1 MRALDKLRPPNTL
14 TPSAEESPLALRR
27 RPDLVA
33 LPQHFRGRQWFVIH
47 DPVATRYY
55 YLTDEEYAILQS
67 LDAVRSLADVQAEFQ
82 RRFAPRQLSLGQLQ
96 RFLGELHRREL
107 VISETR
113 GQGPALVQ
121 RERQRGDWG
130 PLRLAERL
138 LAIRFRGL
146 HAQPLLDWLGP
157 RCSWLVGWP
166 GWIVWGVL
174 LASAGVVVLSAGSEL
189 AARTPSAGEFLTPAN
204 AVWLAVA
211 LIAVKTLH
219 EVGHALAAWR
229 LGCAVPEIGLQLFFF
244 LPCVYTNVSGSWLL
258 ASKWHRMAISA
269 AGIYV
274 ELGLAAAALLVWRLA
289 EPGPLAS
296 IAYSVMLVASLSTL
310 LVNANPLMR
319 YDGYYLL
326 SDLVEVPNL
335 EQRSR
340 QQLVA
345 WFSAAS
351 LGTGWQAPDP
361 LDEEPRPLLALYAAA
376 AIAYRLAL
384 LTGLY
389 VVLRGVLRPWR
400 LEPVSD
406 VLLAAAVLGLV
417 VPLVSQLRQLVI
429 HARRQREFR
438 PQRMWITAAVTS
450 LLIAAF
456 VLIPLPQRIT
466 APAVLEAKGA
476 QPVYVSVAGTLQET
490 VAAGTAVKRGDPV
503 ARLESP
509 ELARDLARLESERRA
524 EALHLA
530 FLETAQSVDSQGAA
544 SIPAARETLADLD
557 ERIRQVRSLASRL
570 TVAAPCDG
578 QVLPPPPLAPA
589 DRTAKLGGWA
599 GTPLDPE
606 NRGCYLQTATHLCT
620 IAPRPPATQQSGS
633 VAPSP
638 VEAIAVVTQQDVAL
652 IEPGASVRIVVPQSA
667 VSAVYG
673 DVAEISQLEDA
684 QFPEHLIAT
693 HALPARLDESGRPQ
707 PLGVMYRV
715 RIKLSDELVGAA
727 PGQVVNVAIAGRAQS
742 VGTRLG
748 RWLGSTFRFGWAD

>member
-1 MRALDKLRPPNTL
+1 MRSLA
-14 TPSAEESPLALRR
+14 AEESPLALRR

-33 LPQHFRGRQWFVIH
+33 VSQQFRGTEWFVIH
-47 DPVATRYY
+47 DPVAARYF
-55 YLTDEEYAILQS
+55 YLTDEEYAILES
-67 LDAVRSLADVQAEFQ
+67 LDAARSLAEVQAQFQ

-107 VISETR
+107 VLSETP
-113 GQGPALVQ
+113 GQGPALVK
-121 RERQRGDWG
+121 RERERSEWG
-130 PLRLAERL
+130 LLRLAERL

-166 GWIVWGVL
+166 GWILWGVL
-174 LASAGVVVLSAGSEL
+174 MASAGFVLLSAGSEL
-189 AARTPSAGEFLTPAN
+189 AARAPSAAEFLTPAN
-204 AVWLAVA
+204 AFWLAIA
-211 LIAVKTLH
+211 LIVVKTLH
-219 EVGHALAAWR
+219 ELGHALAAWR
-229 LGCAVPEIGLQLFFF
+229 LGCPVPEIGLQLFFF

-258 ASKWHRMAISA
+258 PSKWQRMAIAA

-274 ELGLAAAALLVWRLA
+274 ELGLAAAALVVWRLA

-296 IAYSVMLVASLSTL
+296 IAYSVMLVASLGTL
-310 LVNANPLMR
+310 LINANPLMR

-345 WFSAAS
+345 WFSAVC

-361 LDEEPRPLLALYAAA
+361 LDEEPQPLLAVYAAA

-384 LTGLY
+384 LAGLY
-389 VVLRGVLRPWR
+389 VALRGLLRPWQ

-417 VPLVSQLRQLVI
+417 VPLVSQVRQLVI
-429 HARRQREFR
+429 HARRRREFR
-438 PQRMWITAAVTS
+438 PQRLWITAGVTG
-450 LLIAAF
+450 LLIAAAML
-456 VLIPLPQRIT
+456 VPLPQRIT
-466 APAVLEAKGA
+466 APAVLEAEDA
-476 QPVYVSVAGTLQET
+476 RPVYVSVAGTLRET
-490 VAAGTAVKRGDPV
+490 VVAGTAVKQGDPV

-530 FLETAQSVDSQGAA
+530 FLETAQSLDSKGAA

-557 ERIRQVRSLASRL
+557 ERIRQVRFLAGRL

-578 QVLPPPPLAPA
+578 QVLPPPRVA
-589 DRTAKLGGWA
+589 DVDRAGKLGGWA

-606 NRGCYLQTATHLCT
+606 NRGCYLQTGTQLCT
-620 IAPRPPATQQSGS
+620 IAPRAAATEQSGS
-633 VAPSP
+633 AAGVP

-667 VSAVYG
+667 VSSVDG
-673 DVAEISQLEDA
+673 QVAEISQLEDA
-684 QFPEHLIAT
+684 QLPEHLIAT
-693 HALPARLDESGRPQ
+693 QALPARLDKSGRPQ

-715 RIKLSDELVGAA
+715 RIKLNREPAGAT

-742 VGTRLG
+742 AGTRLG